1 MTATIVLM
9 TATIVL
15 MTATIVLMTIAF
27 RFMAHI
33 YLFSSMIGIVY
44 QSQNIT
50 LHSPTYVRPQRGRQ
64 FPLAKS
70 ITSAAGR
77 CHFPIAKSITS
88 AAGRCLFPLA
98 KSITS
103 AAGRCLFPH
112 RQIYHICRRQMSIPP
127 SPNLSHLPQADVY
140 SPSPNLSHLPQA
152 DVYSPSP
159 NLSHLPQADVISPS
173 PNLSHLPQA
182 DVISPSPNL
191 SHLPQ
196 ADVYSPSLF
205 MERGGRQAGGEV
217 RELGI
222 EIKGQN
228 PTARPIEMRSSY
240 RSTDRNAIERATAE
254 QFHRVYIDRY
264 RPRNTAVRV
273 HRLSPYDNR

>member
-1 MTATIVLM
+1 MTVTVVLMTATIVLM

-15 MTATIVLMTIAF
+15 MTATIVLMTATIVPMTATIVLMAIAF

-50 LHSPTYVRPQRGRQ
+50 LHSPTHVRPQRGRQ

-77 CHFPIAKSITS
+77 C
-88 AAGRCLFPLA
+88 LFP
-98 KSITS
+98 
-103 AAGRCLFPH
+103 P

-152 DVYSPSP
+152 DVYSPIAKSIT
-159 NLSHLPQADVISPS
+159 SA
-173 PNLSHLPQA
+173 A
-182 DVISPSPNL
+182 GRC
-191 SHLPQ
+191 
-196 ADVYSPSLF
+196 LF
-205 MERGGRQAGGEV
+205 PPRQIYHICRRQMSIPHRQIYHICRRQMSIPPRYLWRGGGRQAGGEV

>member
-15 MTATIVLMTIAF
+15 MAIAF

-50 LHSPTYVRPQRGRQ
+50 LHSPTHVRPQRGRQ

-77 CHFPIAKSITS
+77 C
-88 AAGRCLFPLA
+88 LFPLA
-98 KSITS
+98 
-103 AAGRCLFPH
+103 
-112 RQIYHICRRQMSIPP
+112 IYG
-127 SPNLSHLPQADVY
+127 
-140 SPSPNLSHLPQA
+140 
-152 DVYSPSP
+152 
-159 NLSHLPQADVISPS
+159 
-173 PNLSHLPQA
+173 
-182 DVISPSPNL
+182 
-191 SHLPQ
+191 
-196 ADVYSPSLF
+196 
-205 MERGGRQAGGEV
+205 EGGGRQAGGEV

>member
-1 MTATIVLM
+1 MA
-9 TATIVL
+9 
-15 MTATIVLMTIAF
+15 IAF

-50 LHSPTYVRPQRGRQ
+50 LHSPTHVRPQRGRQ

-70 ITSAAGR
+70 ITA
-77 CHFPIAKSITS
+77 
-88 AAGRCLFPLA
+88 
-98 KSITS
+98 

-127 SPNLSHLPQADVY
+127 RYLW
-140 SPSPNLSHLPQA
+140 
-152 DVYSPSP
+152 
-159 NLSHLPQADVISPS
+159 
-173 PNLSHLPQA
+173 
-182 DVISPSPNL
+182 
-191 SHLPQ
+191 
-196 ADVYSPSLF
+196 
-205 MERGGRQAGGEV
+205 RGGGRQAGGEV